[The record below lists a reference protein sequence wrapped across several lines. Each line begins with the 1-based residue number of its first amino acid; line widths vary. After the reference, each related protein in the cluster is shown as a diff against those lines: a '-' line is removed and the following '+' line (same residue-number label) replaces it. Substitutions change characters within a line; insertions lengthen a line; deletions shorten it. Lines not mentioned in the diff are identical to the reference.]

1 MQHRGKC
8 PSLKEVDTLKAA
20 ANLQLGSHVFSFS
33 QIEHQDK
40 LVKYHIGFSTGL
52 MFMACFNFL
61 ESLTKDMCTWMG
73 SFRTPDIWEQHGSK
87 RGSKPKLSS
96 INQFFL
102 VMVHLRLGLG
112 DIDLAQFVKV
122 A

>member
-8 PSLKEVDTLKAA
+8 ASLKEVDTLKAA

-73 SFRTPDIWEQHGSK
+73 SFRTPDI
-87 RGSKPKLSS
+87 
-96 INQFFL
+96 
-102 VMVHLRLGLG
+102 
-112 DIDLAQFVKV
+112 
-122 A
+122 